1 MKTSEPTRHEVL
13 SRLRRAHGQLG
24 GVIAMLDEDRDCAD
38 VVTQLAA
45 VSKALNRAGFRLVA
59 DGLRQR
65 GLASPVDDAAG
76 DGIGAAGER
85 DRLER
90 LFLALA

>member
-13 SRLRRAHGQLG
+13 SRLRRAHGQLA
-24 GVIAMLDEDRDCAD
+24 GVIAMLDEERDCAD

-65 GLASPVDDAAG
+65 GLASTADEAAG
-76 DGIGAAGER
+76 DELDASVER